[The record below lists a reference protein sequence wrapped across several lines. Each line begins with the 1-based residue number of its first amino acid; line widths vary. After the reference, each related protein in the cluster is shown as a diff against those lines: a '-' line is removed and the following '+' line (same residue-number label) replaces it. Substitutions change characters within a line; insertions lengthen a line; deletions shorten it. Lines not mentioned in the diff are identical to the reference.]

1 MTKYI
6 VSAYIGF
13 DNFGDEAIA
22 RVLTK
27 ELKSKNAES
36 ITLISSNPVKTANMH
51 GVESCGMLS
60 FLPALIKS
68 DVLISGGGSL
78 LQDKT
83 SLKSLLYYLG
93 VIYIA
98 LILGKKVEIYSQ
110 GIGPIKSFIGKLLTR
125 IAFTFVSK
133 ISVRDAQSQ
142 ELLKSWKI
150 NSELVPDPVFS
161 LEIPVKNKKGIIGV
175 QLRNTNEINETFLN
189 SLAEEVSKR
198 FLDKKIEVISLQD
211 SIDLDICEKF
221 VSILKSKR
229 LDNVKLLKALS
240 IDEVIEKIS
249 NLEYLIAMRF
259 HANVIGIMA
268 GVKTLTINYDPK
280 VAKLSKE
287 YNLPMIELDGR
298 NFSSEFEKLQL

>member
-98 LILGKKVEIYSQ
+98 LIFGKKVEIYSQ
-110 GIGPIKSFIGKLLTR
+110 GIGPIKSFIGKLLKI
-125 IAFTFVSK
+125 IAFAFVSK
-133 ISVRDAQSQ
+133 ISVRDPQSQ

-161 LEIPVKNKKGIIGV
+161 LEIPVKNKKGI
-175 QLRNTNEINETFLN
+175 
-189 SLAEEVSKR
+189 SKR
-198 FLDKKIEVISLQD
+198 K
-211 SIDLDICEKF
+211 
-221 VSILKSKR
+221 LKS
-229 LDNVKLLKALS
+229 V
-240 IDEVIEKIS
+240 
-249 NLEYLIAMRF
+249 RF
-259 HANVIGIMA
+259 
-268 GVKTLTINYDPK
+268 
-280 VAKLSKE
+280 
-287 YNLPMIELDGR
+287 
-298 NFSSEFEKLQL
+298 